1 MHDFLL
7 NIYLIGLKYLIV
19 YNLIDAK
26 KKGKGKE
33 NLWANIQI
41 N

>member
-19 YNLIDAK
+19 YNLIEAK
-26 KKGKGKE
+26 KYGAKE
-33 NLWANIQI
+33 RKIYG
-41 N
+41 